1 MRRPFLLALVLLS
14 IGCDGG
20 DTSPGEPIDGVF
32 EDDFEGVTQ
41 VDELVSGDR
50 WTGTQRQPDANRVE
64 ISTVRSRSGSQSVRF
79 VAQVYDGETASK
91 SDLVL
96 KRLDLREGDRV
107 WVEFWVWMADS
118 GDTRNVFVWDLEA
131 PDACTDET
139 ACPAVGQ
146 GTICSSPGRRL
157 YLSGAEGQAFASD
170 LGKWCRGETVR
181 AASATF
187 AVEQWVRI
195 RIAMHLASSETGTL
209 QVWQDDDPVLD
220 VTGITLPRAD
230 AVYSQMQVGITADGS
245 ESERNELFLDDVAI
259 WTRDPG
265 WMGASEIV
273 TARPS

>member
-1 MRRPFLLALVLLS
+1 MRRTLLLALSLL
-14 IGCDGG
+14 IAGCDGG
-20 DTSPGEPIDGVF
+20 DTPPGEPIDGVF

-41 VDELVSGDR
+41 IDALVSGDR

-64 ISTVRSRSGSQSVRF
+64 ISTVRSRSGNQSVRF
-79 VAQVYDGETASK
+79 VAQAYDSETASK
-91 SDLVL
+91 ADLML

-131 PDACTDET
+131 PETCTDET
-139 ACPAVGQ
+139 ACPAAGQ

-157 YLSGAEGQAFASD
+157 YLSGAEGQTFTSD

-187 AVEQWVRI
+187 ATEQWVRI
-195 RIAMHLASSETGTL
+195 RIAMQLASSEAGTL
-209 QVWQDDDPVLD
+209 QVWQNENQVLD
-220 VTGITLPRAD
+220 ATGITLPRAD
-230 AVYSQMQVGITADGS
+230 AVYSQMQVGITANGS
-245 ESERNELFLDDVAI
+245 ESVGNELFLDDVSI

-265 WMGASEIV
+265 WTGGSEIV
-273 TARPS
+273 TAHVP